1 MAGHSWQSC
10 CAGAAVS
17 HCTLQPQPTSL
28 ACNSRRPCTGR
39 EPRHAAG
46 QSRRLA
52 PCVSVAPAYT
62 RLGGRRQKERILQPK
77 AVARHDSRDR
87 RGAKERNRSFERWE
101 DGTPP
106 PHISASGTRFFWTES
121 SFLHNSFLT
130 TVLRSE
136 IGAVVFFFGGC
147 CWRLFE
153 NSLRWS
159 PSTHLTASVKGLSR
173 SDRRFLDVLCANS
186 RNCGLAVELTPFLET
201 SYASLRE
208 GSARSDLETSN
219 YRCCGMSAPWLP
231 PLRASPFPP
240 LELSQLRCVREMPP
254 CRPLPWR
261 PLLSLTPLAH
271 SSSESDS
278 GGAHDRTYDRSKAGG
293 QSAV

>member
-1 MAGHSWQSC
+1 MG
-10 CAGAAVS
+10 G
-17 HCTLQPQPTSL
+17 
-28 ACNSRRPCTGR
+28 
-39 EPRHAAG
+39 RHAA
-46 QSRRLA
+46 
-52 PCVSVAPAYT
+52 T
-62 RLGGRRQKERILQPK
+62 THLG
-77 AVARHDSRDR
+77 
-87 RGAKERNRSFERWE
+87 ERNEIFL
-101 DGTPP
+101 DGK
-106 PHISASGTRFFWTES
+106 FF
-121 SFLHNSFLT
+121 FDD
-130 TVLRSE
+130 RSE
-136 IGAVVFFFGGC
+136 IGAVVFFWGGG

-219 YRCCGMSAPWLP
+219 YRTFRVEHERVLWYVCALAAPAARLP
-231 PLRASPFPP
+231 LSPLAQ
-240 LELSQLRCVREMPP
+240 ELSQLRCVREMPP